1 MRHDNEFVKLEDHL
15 CFSLYACSRAIFRLY
30 RPHLDELNLTY
41 PQYLVLLVL
50 WERKQS
56 TVKELG
62 ELLGLDSGTL
72 TPMLKRM
79 EAAGLVK
86 RKRSAEDER
95 VVMITITEEGH
106 LLKEKAVCIPR
117 ALLESIGMTEE
128 EVLTINSLI
137 KKLLQ
142 EVNTASMK

>member
-1 MRHDNEFVKLEDHL
+1 MKYEDELVKLEDHL

-30 RPHLDELNLTY
+30 RPFLDELNLTY

-56 TVKELG
+56 SVKELG

-79 EAAGLVK
+79 EAAGLVE
-86 RKRSAEDER
+86 RKRSVEDER
-95 VVMITITEEGH
+95 VVMITITKVGN
-106 LLKEKAVCIPR
+106 LIKEKAVCIPR
-117 ALLESIGMTEE
+117 SLLESTGMTAE
-128 EVLTINSLI
+128 EVITINNVI

-142 EVNTASMK
+142 KVNTASLK

>member
-1 MRHDNEFVKLEDHL
+1 MRHDDEFVKLEDHL

-30 RPHLDELNLTY
+30 RPYLDELNLTY

-79 EAAGLVK
+79 EAAGLVE

-95 VVMITITEEGH
+95 VVMITITEDGNH
-106 LLKEKAVCIPR
+106 IKEKAVCIPR
-117 ALLESIGMTEE
+117 SLLESTGMTEE
-128 EVLTINSLI
+128 EVMTVNNVI

-142 EVNTASMK
+142 RVNIASTK

>member
-1 MRHDNEFVKLEDHL
+1 MRHDDEFVKLEDHL

-30 RPHLDELNLTY
+30 RPYLDELNLTY

-79 EAAGLVK
+79 EAAGLVE

-95 VVMITITEEGH
+95 VVMITITEDGNH
-106 LLKEKAVCIPR
+106 IKEKAVCIPR
-117 ALLESIGMTEE
+117 SLLESTGMTEE
-128 EVLTINSLI
+128 EVMTVNNVI

-142 EVNTASMK
+142 RVNISSTK

>member
-1 MRHDNEFVKLEDHL
+1 MKYDEEFVKLDDHL

-30 RPHLDELNLTY
+30 RPFLDKLNLTY

-79 EAAGLVK
+79 EAAGLVE

-95 VVMITITEEGH
+95 VVMITITEEGN

-117 ALLESIGMTEE
+117 SLLESTGMTEE
-128 EVLTINSLI
+128 EVIAINSVI

-142 EVNTASMK
+142 TVNTASVK

>member
-1 MRHDNEFVKLEDHL
+1 MRHDDEFVKLEDHL

-30 RPHLDELNLTY
+30 RPYLDELNLTY

-79 EAAGLVK
+79 EAAGLVE

-95 VVMITITEEGH
+95 VVMITITEDGNH
-106 LLKEKAVCIPR
+106 IKEKAVCIPR
-117 ALLESIGMTEE
+117 SLLESTGMTEE
-128 EVLTINSLI
+128 EVMTVNNVI

-142 EVNTASMK
+142 RVHIARTK